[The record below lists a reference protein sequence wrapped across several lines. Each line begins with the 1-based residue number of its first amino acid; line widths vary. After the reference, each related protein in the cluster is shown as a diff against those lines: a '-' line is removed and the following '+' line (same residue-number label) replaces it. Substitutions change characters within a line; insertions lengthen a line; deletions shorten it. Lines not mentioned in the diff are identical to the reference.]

1 LQGFHCV
8 PLFIIGDS
16 VFNVAVDA
24 RPQQR
29 GLRASFDLL
38 SSRDIGS
45 CFVRTSFANT
55 EHLVILLPIFARLL
69 LPHRN
74 IIEEL
79 AVEDRIGLELGWHAV
94 HIF

>member
-1 LQGFHCV
+1 LQGFHRV
-8 PLFIIGDS
+8 ALVIFGRS

-29 GLRASFDLL
+29 GLRANFDLQ

-45 CFVRTSFANT
+45 CFVRTRFANT
-55 EHLVILLPIFARLL
+55 EQLVIFLPIFARLFS
-69 LPHRN
+69 PHPN

-79 AVEDRIGLELGWHAV
+79 SV
-94 HIF
+94 